1 MGGKYIYL
9 ICFGVTCKKIF
20 LRLLTEQNKII
31 LKKLRY
37 TRSQVT
43 PVDCSPP
50 KFTPCLRLRVQTDTL
65 FKTLN
70 S

>member
-1 MGGKYIYL
+1 MGKKYIHL

-20 LRLLTEQNKII
+20 FRLLTKQNKII
-31 LKKLRY
+31 LKNF
-37 TRSQVT
+37 VI
-43 PVDCSPP
+43 PVYCSPL

>member
-1 MGGKYIYL
+1 MGEKYIYL

-20 LRLLTEQNKII
+20 FRLLTKQNKII
-31 LKKLRY
+31 LKNF
-37 TRSQVT
+37 VI
-43 PVDCSPP
+43 PVYCSPP

>member
-1 MGGKYIYL
+1 MGEKYIYL

-20 LRLLTEQNKII
+20 FRLLTEQNKII
-31 LKKLRY
+31 LKNF
-37 TRSQVT
+37 VT

-65 FKTLN
+65 FKKLN

>member
-31 LKKLRY
+31 LKNF
-37 TRSQVT
+37 VT
-43 PVDCSPP
+43 PGA
-50 KFTPCLRLRVQTDTL
+50 RLHP
-65 FKTLN
+65 
-70 S
+70 